1 MRNSLPGGVTVG
13 EIAAP
18 RAEAIVPAAGYGL
31 GGYSTVATPGS
42 PNLQSAG
49 SYGWDGAAGT
59 KAAWDLT
66 TGIGF
71 LFCASGNAA
80 NSHTV
85 LRTHDT
91 PAIADT
97 RMRVGRHAA

>member
-1 MRNSLPGGVTVG
+1 MLFDLWQLLSPASVELLMANSLPGGATVA

-31 GGYSTVATPGS
+31 GGYSTMATPGS
-42 PNLQSAG
+42 PGLQSAG

-59 KAAWDLT
+59 KAAWDLN

-71 LFCASGNAA
+71 LFCASCKRSN
-80 NSHTV
+80 TQ
-85 LRTHDT
+85 R
-91 PAIADT
+91 PPY
-97 RMRVGRHAA
+97 

>member
-1 MRNSLPGGVTVG
+1 MANSLPGGATVG

-18 RAEAIVPAAGYGL
+18 LAEAIVPAAGYGL

-42 PNLQSAG
+42 PGLQSAG

-59 KAAWDLT
+59 KAAWDLN

-71 LFCASGNAA
+71 LFCECCHSAITITSIQTDSGLCLHGCVAA
-80 NSHTV
+80 VDRHT
-85 LRTHDT
+85 
-91 PAIADT
+91 A
-97 RMRVGRHAA
+97 